1 MKAIDL
7 VLTNAKPG
15 QDAEFNEWYDK
26 VHIHDILRVPGIEWA
41 QRFKISPVRR
51 GDNYNTMPPPP
62 FQYLALY
69 ELDGSVQQV
78 LEGIEKARNAGQ
90 IPWSPALDP
99 VFSAYI
105 FEPISDVVRK
115 KR

>member
-1 MKAIDL
+1 MKAIDI
-7 VLTNAKPG
+7 VFTHAKPG
-15 QDAEFNEWYDK
+15 QEKEFNEWYDK
-26 VHIHDILRVPGIEWA
+26 VHLHDLLRVPGIEWA
-41 QRFKISPVRR
+41 QRFKLSPVKR
-51 GDNYNTMPPPP
+51 GPNYASMPAP

-69 ELDGSVQQV
+69 ELDGTAQQV
-78 LEGIEKARNAGQ
+78 LDGIEKARNAGQ

-105 FEPISDVVRK
+105 YDPIGDVVRK

>member
-1 MKAIDL
+1 VKAIDL

-15 QDAEFNEWYDK
+15 QESEFNEWYDK
-26 VHIHDILRVPGIEWA
+26 VHLHDILSVPGIEWA

-51 GDNYNTMPPPP
+51 GDNYKTMPAP

-69 ELDGSVQQV
+69 ELDGTVRQV
-78 LEGIEKARNAGQ
+78 LEGIENARNAGK

-105 FEPISDVVRK
+105 YEPIGDVVRK
-115 KR
+115 KG